1 MRPSSS
7 QTRQMPVSRASCPLK
22 MASDQGSVKV
32 RASSAATAS
41 RSVKCIG
48 RTTRSWCGVL
58 GDDLQAHDAP
68 PAARRGRGAA
78 RGVASGA
85 RP

>member
-7 QTRQMPVSRASCPLK
+7 QTRQMPVSRASWPLK
-22 MASDQGSVKV
+22 MASDQGSVNV
-32 RASSAATAS
+32 RASRAATAS
-41 RSVKCIG
+41 RSVNCIG
-48 RTTRSWCGVL
+48 RTTRSWRSCV
-58 GDDLQAHDAP
+58 GDDLEAHDAP
-68 PAARRGRGAA
+68 PARRRLRAGS